1 MYLTRAEGIRG
12 LWYNIPTMVAWT
24 KTYKPRTFDPHS
36 LEPFKVSRSKIDFF
50 MDCPRCF
57 YLEARLGHKR
67 PSMPSFTLN
76 IAVDALLKKE
86 FDAHRVAG
94 TRHPLC
100 EQYGV
105 DAVPFRHA
113 QLDQWRE
120 NFIGVQYLDAVTNLL
135 VFGAVDDVWV
145 NPAGE
150 LLVVDYKATSKD
162 GAITQLDDSKWHDQ
176 YRRQMEVYQWLLRR
190 NGFTVSSTGYFV
202 YVNGKKDRKAFDGKL
217 EFDVS
222 LIPYTGSD
230 TWVGDVL
237 QRLKLCLQGPLP
249 PLTATC
255 EFCVYRAAVQV
266 VEQGPSLAP
275 ASAPIAVAAK
285 APKLKRKPAPKPV
298 QNTVLF

>member
-1 MYLTRAEGIRG
+1 MA
-12 LWYNIPTMVAWT
+12 AFS
-24 KTYKPRTFDPHS
+24 KTYKPRTFDPNS
-36 LEPFKVSRSKIDFF
+36 PDPFKVSRSKIDFF

-86 FDAHRVAG
+86 FDVHRSAG

-120 NFIGVQYLDAVTNLL
+120 NFIGVQHLDSATNLL

-145 NPAGE
+145 TPAGE

-162 GAITQLDDSKWHDQ
+162 GAITQLDDTKWHDQ
-176 YRRQMEVYQWLLRR
+176 YRRQMEVYQWLLRC
-190 NGFTVSSTGYFV
+190 NGFSVSNTGYFV
-202 YVNGKKDRKAFDGKL
+202 YVNGKKDRKVFDGKL

-230 TWVGDVL
+230 AWVSQTL
-237 QRLKLCLQGPLP
+237 ARLKSCLQGALP
-249 PLTATC
+249 PVSPEC
-255 EFCVYRAAVQV
+255 EYCTYRAAVQR
-266 VEQGPSLAP
+266 VEVGLPAP
-275 ASAPIAVAAK
+275 AAPAV
-285 APKLKRKPAPKPV
+285 PPAPLPKPKKKAAPPPV
-298 QNTVLF
+298 QGAVLF

>member
-1 MYLTRAEGIRG
+1 
-12 LWYNIPTMVAWT
+12 MVAWT
-24 KTYKPRTFDPHS
+24 KNWKPRTFDPDS
-36 LEPFKVSRSKIDFF
+36 GEPFKVSRSKIDFF

-86 FDAHRVAG
+86 FDAHRAAG

-120 NFIGVQYLDAVTNLL
+120 NFVGVQYLDTATNLL
-135 VFGAVDDVWV
+135 VFGAVDDIWV
-145 NPAGE
+145 TPAGE

-162 GAITQLDDSKWHDQ
+162 SAVTQLEDTKWHDQ

-190 NGFTVSSTGYFV
+190 NGFTVSNTGYFV
-202 YVNGKKDRKAFDGKL
+202 YVNGKKDRMAFEGRL
-217 EFDVS
+217 EFDTS

-230 TWVGDVL
+230 AWVAETLGK
-237 QRLKLCLQGPLP
+237 LKACLRGPLP
-249 PLTATC
+249 PVSDVC
-255 EFCVYRAAVQV
+255 EFCTYRAAVQP
-266 VEQGPSLAP
+266 VEQAP
-275 ASAPIAVAAK
+275 VVAQPPLSIAK
-285 APKLKRKPAPKPV
+285 PKKKSSTHPA
-298 QNTVLF
+298 QNTALF

>member
-1 MYLTRAEGIRG
+1 
-12 LWYNIPTMVAWT
+12 MVAFS
-24 KTYKPRTFDPHS
+24 KTYKPRTFDPNS
-36 LEPFKVSRSKIDFF
+36 PDPFKVSRSKIDFF

-86 FDAHRVAG
+86 FDAHRTAG

-113 QLDQWRE
+113 QMDQWRE
-120 NFIGVQYLDAVTNLL
+120 NFVGVQHLDAATNLL

-162 GAITQLDDSKWHDQ
+162 GAITQLDDTKWHDQ

-190 NGFTVSSTGYFV
+190 NGFSVSNTGFFV
-202 YVNGKKDRKAFDGKL
+202 YVNGKKDRKAFDGRL

-222 LIPYTGSD
+222 LIPYAGSD
-230 TWVGDVL
+230 AWVSGVL
-237 QRLKLCLQGPLP
+237 GKLKTCLQGTLP
-249 PLTATC
+249 PGSSAC
-255 EFCVYRAAVQV
+255 EYCAYRAAVRPVEEV
-266 VEQGPSLAP
+266 VPPTVTAP
-275 ASAPIAVAAK
+275 ALVVPTRPKKK
-285 APKLKRKPAPKPV
+285 APALPA
-298 QNTVLF
+298 QDAVLF